1 MLVVYHPVFG
11 KGVVVDDRFAKTQLR
26 VKFDLGI
33 TLWVDSSSVRVLRL
47 HVPTEVKATPKRGV
61 DLRARRLI
69 EAFRLG
75 IVPYYGVEEFTFGRD
90 TEIEVIKRNLTEFNH
105 KGGGMLLIEGEYG
118 AGKTHMMDYIAL
130 YGLKNNFAVSRVELD
145 PLDVAPY
152 RPRNV
157 YRELIRSLT
166 YVKDGKTYGF
176 NELMQLATNIELP
189 KPHLYISKLLNLLRK
204 GEDDALI
211 WDWIWGEPI
220 PREYL
225 NYRHRWRLP
234 VILDH
239 RPAVDVILYL
249 LTGFSYIIRQLG
261 SYGWV
266 LLIDEGETLF
276 HTYSQMSEKFG
287 YALYRGLVHVACG
300 DRRLVDCKL
309 KAGRFVDTGI
319 GKVDEHGFLHSGVRP
334 LPYIY
339 EVPTYMF
346 LVISVTPSS
355 SVYYEKVTELFPTSK
370 RIRLTPLSK
379 RDYLK
384 MFDKIIELY
393 SAAYGVTYSY
403 GQIEKVKHRTISEGK
418 RGLRQFLKSTI
429 DELDILRHYGDT

>member
-1 MLVVYHPVFG
+1 M
-11 KGVVVDDRFAKTQLR
+11 
-26 VKFDLGI
+26 
-33 TLWVDSSSVRVLRL
+33 
-47 HVPTEVKATPKRGV
+47 
-61 DLRARRLI
+61 
-69 EAFRLG
+69 
-75 IVPYYGVEEFTFGRD
+75 
-90 TEIEVIKRNLTEFNH
+90 
-105 KGGGMLLIEGEYG
+105 
-118 AGKTHMMDYIAL
+118 
-130 YGLKNNFAVSRVELD
+130 
-145 PLDVAPY
+145 
-152 RPRNV
+152 
-157 YRELIRSLT
+157 
-166 YVKDGKTYGF
+166 
-176 NELMQLATNIELP
+176 
-189 KPHLYISKLLNLLRK
+189 
-204 GEDDALI
+204 
-211 WDWIWGEPI
+211 
-220 PREYL
+220 
-225 NYRHRWRLP
+225 
-234 VILDH
+234 ILDH

-346 LVISVTPSS
+346 LVMSVTPSS

-403 GQIEKVKHRTISEGK
+403 DQIEKVKHRTISEGK